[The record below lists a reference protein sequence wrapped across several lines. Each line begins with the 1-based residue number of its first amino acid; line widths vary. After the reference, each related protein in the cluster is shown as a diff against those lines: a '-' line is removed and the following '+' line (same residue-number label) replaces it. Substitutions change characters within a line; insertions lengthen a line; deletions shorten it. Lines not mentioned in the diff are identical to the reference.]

1 MDHIWYLGYGSNLHE
16 QRFLCYIK
24 GGTPTFGKTNYYGCT
39 DKTLPAEKKA
49 MIINYPLYFAL
60 PDKSTKTSNWG
71 PGGVAFINLKKDR
84 RVKTLCRMWKITRNQ
99 YDEVK
104 RQEGN
109 WYGKEILLGDE
120 GGIPI
125 YTITNDAVLNNI
137 KKPSDTY
144 IKTIA
149 LGLKE
154 TYNFTGKKV
163 VRYLIGKRGIK
174 NSMRKDNMLG
184 IVTSP

>member
-1 MDHIWYLGYGSNLHE
+1 
-16 QRFLCYIK
+16 
-24 GGTPTFGKTNYYGCT
+24 
-39 DKTLPAEKKA
+39 
-49 MIINYPLYFAL
+49 MIINYSLYFAL

-71 PGGVAFINLKKDR
+71 LGGVAFINPKKDR
-84 RVKTLCRMWKITRNQ
+84 RVKTLCRMWKITRKQ

-125 YTITNDAVLNNI
+125 YTITSDPVLTNI
-137 KKPSDTY
+137 NKPSDTY

-154 TYNFTGKKV
+154 TYNFTDKKV

-174 NSMRKDNMLG
+174 NSMRKGNMLE

>member
-24 GGTPTFGKTNYYGCT
+24 GGTPTFGKTNHCGCT
-39 DKTLPAEKKA
+39 DKTLPAENKA

-60 PDKSTKTSNWG
+60 SDKSTKTSNWG
-71 PGGVAFINLKKDR
+71 PGGVAFISPKKDR

-104 RQEGN
+104 RQEGP

-125 YTITNDAVLNNI
+125 YTITNDVVLHQYQQ
-137 KKPSDTY
+137 T
-144 IKTIA
+144 
-149 LGLKE
+149 LG
-154 TYNFTGKKV
+154 
-163 VRYLIGKRGIK
+163 YLH
-174 NSMRKDNMLG
+174 KDHSSRTQRDVQLH
-184 IVTSP
+184 